1 MFLTFPPVMGQRP
14 AMNTAQIALARN
26 FTVCIGV
33 RGHFLIPAGFVTV
46 HVPVGFLAAAKLPA
60 PRLDL
65 GYHDGPLFPG
75 AYIDMSFLRPQMPT
89 GLSTPPSFG
98 ALTALFQMRIARYG
112 AVQRKLQREGVIG
125 AADAY
130 GIIRWLAG
138 SETRVYSMKPL
149 AVLTVL
155 GELRT
160 REVRRYTFDNLD
172 IPAADLTVGVQTLTW
187 LVPICKEDCVCLH
200 RPSFMSR
207 KDWVALGACDYNEM
221 AMMKPINQ
229 LETNPLAFVPRS
241 ETYFDASGPSNVA
254 ALFYNKRIILF
265 TFTSVEEKERL
276 LLYDGW

>member
-1 MFLTFPPVMGQRP
+1 MGQRP
-14 AMNTAQIALARN
+14 AIDTAQVALARN
-26 FTVCIGV
+26 FTVCFGV
-33 RGHFLIPAGFVTV
+33 RGHLLIPAGFVTV

-125 AADAY
+125 AADAD
-130 GIIRWLAG
+130 GIFRWLVG

-149 AVLTVL
+149 EELAVL

-160 REVRRYTFDNLD
+160 REVRRYTEKTLD
-172 IPAADLTVGVQTLTW
+172 MPVEDLTVGVQTLTW
-187 LVPICKEDCVCLH
+187 LVPVCHADCVCLH
-200 RPSFMSR
+200 RPSFVSR
-207 KDWVALGACDYNEM
+207 GDWMDIGGCDYNEILAVVPLM
-221 AMMKPINQ
+221 DTAA
-229 LETNPLAFVPRS
+229 NPLAFVPRL
-241 ETYFDASGPSNVA
+241 ETFFDASGEANVA
-254 ALFYNKRIILF
+254 ALFYGRRILLF
-265 TFTSVEEKERL
+265 AFRPVAEKERL

>member
-1 MFLTFPPVMGQRP
+1 
-14 AMNTAQIALARN
+14 
-26 FTVCIGV
+26 
-33 RGHFLIPAGFVTV
+33 
-46 HVPVGFLAAAKLPA
+46 
-60 PRLDL
+60 
-65 GYHDGPLFPG
+65 
-75 AYIDMSFLRPQMPT
+75 
-89 GLSTPPSFG
+89 
-98 ALTALFQMRIARYG
+98 
-112 AVQRKLQREGVIG
+112 
-125 AADAY
+125 
-130 GIIRWLAG
+130 
-138 SETRVYSMKPL
+138 MKPL

-172 IPAADLTVGVQTLTW
+172 IPAADLTLGVRTLTW
-187 LVPICKEDCVCLH
+187 LVPICREDCVCLH

-207 KDWVALGACDYNEM
+207 EDWVALGACDYNEM